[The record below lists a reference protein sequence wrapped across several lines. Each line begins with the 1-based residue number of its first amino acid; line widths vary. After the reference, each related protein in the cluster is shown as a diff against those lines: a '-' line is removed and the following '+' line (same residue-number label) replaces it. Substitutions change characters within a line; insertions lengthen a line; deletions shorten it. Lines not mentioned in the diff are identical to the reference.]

1 MRILRILSTSITVVC
16 FMLSLVQGQTTRN
29 IDQNPRPYLLG
40 PGDVIEV
47 SVFGPTDINR
57 NFQVDG
63 DGNLNLPFL
72 EPLLVKCRSER
83 QVHKDITEAYKRLI
97 KEPQVSLR
105 LVDRNSRQPATIFGA
120 VRQAAK
126 VSTVKTVRLNE
137 MIAASGGF
145 TEKAAGTIQI
155 LHTEPVM
162 CPEAGNE
169 AEALPLNPSAIPFQV
184 VKIADVQKGVANPV
198 IRSGDIVLVTEA
210 EPVYIVGSV
219 VSPGSIMLRDRL
231 TLSRAL
237 GMVGG
242 PQKEAKLSEVRI
254 YRQKGGPEQQEVLK
268 FNYAAIKKNQS
279 PDVFLQPY
287 DVIEVS
293 DNGIFEGKGWL
304 RILVDSLAGGLRS
317 ALLGP
322 IPF

>member
-1 MRILRILSTSITVVC
+1 MKILRILSTSITVVC
-16 FMLSLVQGQTTRN
+16 FTLSLVQGQTSQN
-29 IDQNPRPYLLG
+29 IDQTPRPYLLG
-40 PGDVIEV
+40 PGDVVEV

-83 QVHKDITEAYKRLI
+83 QVHQDITEAYKRLI

-120 VRQAAK
+120 VRQATK

-162 CPEAGNE
+162 CPEAGYE

-184 VKIADVQKGVANPV
+184 IKIADVQKGVANPV

-242 PQKEAKLSEVRI
+242 PQKEAKLSEIRI

-293 DNGIFEGKGWL
+293 DNGIFEGKGWV